1 MKLLFFTLRV
11 KLSWQQTE
19 VSAVTRP
26 AAPLSCIQCPVR
38 RSSHGSF
45 SQFIF
50 LLDFFWASSH
60 LFEINCIYILFLH
73 LNWYICVNKSSNS
86 ELDLVFVLV
95 FVLASGRSAVHDPA
109 DDVWVFFAFEV
120 FKVKDAWKILYSW
133 SSFKNHC
140 RCSSLCGSI
149 MVYGVSCLCCGC
161 CLQVGNIG
169 QANYAASKAGV
180 EGLTR
185 TAAKELSR

>member
-1 MKLLFFTLRV
+1 M
-11 KLSWQQTE
+11 
-19 VSAVTRP
+19 
-26 AAPLSCIQCPVR
+26 R
-38 RSSHGSF
+38 RSSHDSF
-45 SQFIF
+45 SVSLFSCLTF
-50 LLDFFWASSH
+50 LWVSSH
-60 LFEINCIYILFLH
+60 LFKINCIYILFLH

-86 ELDLVFVLV
+86 ELDLVFVL
-95 FVLASGRSAVHDPA
+95 ASGKSAVHHPA
-109 DDVWVFFAFEV
+109 DDVYWSFCCLEV

-140 RCSSLCGSI
+140 RCSSLCGSF
-149 MVYGVSCLCCGC
+149 MVYVAFISCLCCGC